1 VLVIIIIISL
11 IHFSISFI
19 LEKHK
24 LFSVGKVEGSFRNQF
39 LDVVTSS
46 EPGKIKNIM
55 LCDEKW
61 LNKYFRDSLEG
72 LGEEKLYYMFY
83 KTMLII

>member
-1 VLVIIIIISL
+1 M

-19 LEKHK
+19 LDKHK
-24 LFSVGKVEGSFRNQF
+24 LFSVGEVEGSFGNQF
-39 LDVVTSS
+39 LDVTSS

-61 LNKYFRDSLEG
+61 LEKNFRDSLEG
-72 LGEEKLYYMFY
+72 LGEEKLYYMFN